1 MDRINNRIAH
11 IYGYAVC
18 LTAVIVMFFAIKQI
32 IDASINLSDPLR
44 ADMGGY
50 NRMGVPLSNFELY
63 KLEWVR
69 VRRFQVFGP
78 PGTPVPAL
86 SASDTSEA
94 ELRRL
99 YDAERAAA
107 IDSARFRAIR
117 SLVGNL
123 CLIIFAGI
131 LFGIHWRWLKQQD
144 AIAVTT

>member
-11 IYGYAVC
+11 VYGYAVC
-18 LTAVIVMFFAIKQI
+18 LAAVVVMFFSVKQI
-32 IDASINLSDPLR
+32 IDSSISLSDPLR

-50 NRMGVPLSNFELY
+50 NRMGVPLTNFDLF

-69 VRRFQVFGP
+69 VRRYQFFGP
-78 PGTPVPAL
+78 PGTPAPAL

-117 SLVGNL
+117 LLLGNL
-123 CLIIFAGI
+123 FLFIFAG
-131 LFGIHWRWLKQQD
+131 LMFGIHWRWLKQQD
-144 AIAVTT
+144 AVAVTT